1 MLISAKDVPELFI
14 WAGGAGI
21 SRAGLQA
28 GYCART
34 CWNYGLV
41 VLKFRTATWYFTHR
55 CFCVLLAHTG
65 VTIRTFRCSVV
76 ACLSYRSGVGACL
89 WGTRP
94 LLIGA
99 ARDAALLVLSIARLL
114 PVLDSVAM
122 PPRHYAH
129 ALICSVDTTGGL
141 GSPGRLLP
149 DQNLASAPPS
159 DLSVSHRE
167 LSEKYT
173 YVGGPTRSCDN
184 VINGGGLGVFDP
196 AGS

>member
-1 MLISAKDVPELFI
+1 MLLSEP
-14 WAGGAGI
+14 
-21 SRAGLQA
+21 
-28 GYCART
+28 
-34 CWNYGLV
+34 
-41 VLKFRTATWYFTHR
+41 
-55 CFCVLLAHTG
+55 
-65 VTIRTFRCSVV
+65 SVAQSSPASV
-76 ACLSYRSGVGACL
+76 IAVGACL

-173 YVGGPTRSCDN
+173 YVGCSTRSCDN
-184 VINGGGLGVFDP
+184 VRGLSGATQQVAKQQTTNNKQQTTNFVGYLGLDRKL
-196 AGS
+196 G